1 MDNPGQANFYCVS
14 QDLSVIKCDSFE
26 DCIAYEDFFY
36 AIKEVAGDVET
47 FNFELLDAVGD
58 RFVLEENGWKVI
70 EIKAESSE
78 KRGETVQ
85 MYISM
90 MIADSLGNVDVISA
104 NRENYKGIIQ
114 VHKSLR
120 YLSLSSDWNA
130 ANKRKYHIELKKIF
144 TRIKNGRSFHC
155 SVCINPDEDYSID
168 LSFKNGLFVMKSCIE
183 EPDFLLEC
191 RNEEE
196 YRNADFYQFIKFV
209 LNKFPAIDLRNC

>member
-1 MDNPGQANFYCVS
+1 MDSSEQANFYVVS

-36 AIKEVAGDVET
+36 VIKEVVGDVEA
-47 FNFELLDAVGD
+47 FNFELLNAGGD
-58 RFVLEENGWKVI
+58 KFVIEENGWKVTA
-70 EIKAESSE
+70 IKAESSQ
-78 KRGETVQ
+78 KGGETVQ

-114 VHKSLR
+114 IHQSLR
-120 YLSLSSDWNA
+120 YLSLSSDWNT

-144 TRIKNGRSFHC
+144 TRIKNGRSIHF
-155 SVCINPDEDYSID
+155 SICINPDEDYSID
-168 LSFKNGLFVMKSCIE
+168 LSFSNGLFVMNSRIE
-183 EPDFLLEC
+183 EWDFLLES

-196 YRNADFYQFIKFV
+196 YANADFYQFIKFV
-209 LNKFPAIDLRNC
+209 LNKFPAIDLKYR